1 MEAQTFKYK
10 IVDWSEGYAET
21 HKDNLEREE
30 AIKLCKELRDR
41 FGVFGR
47 FTIERYDVKEHR
59 LLQAQREYEERVAS
73 GNWEDNNP

>member
-21 HKDNLEREE
+21 HQDNLEREE
-30 AIKLCKELRDR
+30 AHELCKKLKNQFGEFSR
-41 FGVFGR
+41 FAV
-47 FTIERYDVKEHR
+47 ERYDINEHR
-59 LLQAQREYEERVAS
+59 QAQAQREYEERVAS